1 MRLLQK
7 IKLSHLMISI
17 VLIIIGGQQ
26 AEAQLTTFHSMYFEN
41 EYLANPAMAG
51 LQKGLNIDLG
61 YQQQWTNVPGA
72 PKLQNATADYNAG
85 NNVGLGINVNADQ
98 AGLISTTRVMATY
111 AYHLPLNGNN
121 SKLNF
126 GLSFGIN
133 DTYIDYNKI
142 VGDAGDVEAT
152 NFNNQ
157 GVYVDGDLG
166 ISYTSSTLTVQGAVP
181 NVRSVFFPKA
191 GEDLDVDRSTF
202 FTAAS
207 YKFIPDNESN
217 SITIEPKVAFRGIKG
232 FDNILDAGANLD
244 MTSYDFNVSTMYHTN
259 QTITFGVGLNLPET
273 DLLFAYTYNTGPLSS
288 YANNTFEFGVKL
300 KLFK

>member
-1 MRLLQK
+1 
-7 IKLSHLMISI
+7 MISI

-26 AEAQLTTFHSMYFEN
+26 AKAQLTAFHSMYFEN

-72 PKLQNATADYNAG
+72 PKLQNATVDYNAG

-181 NVRSVFFPKA
+181 NLRSVFFPKD

-202 FTAAS
+202 FTAVS

-244 MTSYDFNVSTMYHTN
+244 MTSYDFNVSTIYHTN

-273 DLLFAYTYNTGPLSS
+273 DLLFAYTYNTGPLNS